1 MIYTPRF
8 LANETGDIVLPNRDK
23 EIWGSLLISCAHRSS
38 GVWSGN
44 NQWTRSYT
52 KSKCKF
58 YVPFYT
64 FSLFGCPG
72 ACLLKVP
79 VIIGPKTL
87 FFRYQWLWNSN
98 YGKCKKTKQNGLGL
112 ERIPAILSLRLR
124 FKNMTREVAKIC
136 EERALKSIHYR
147 IHAMLYSNTFR
158 IIDDISSVLSLFV
171 CFFSPEYR
179 SLPKQL
185 KVLDTYI
192 CLGKS

>member
-23 EIWGSLLISCAHRSS
+23 EIWGSLSISCAHRSS

-136 EERALKSIHYR
+136 EKRALGINR
-147 IHAMLYSNTFR
+147 F
-158 IIDDISSVLSLFV
+158 II
-171 CFFSPEYR
+171 EYTLCCIVIR
-179 SLPKQL
+179 LE
-185 KVLDTYI
+185 
-192 CLGKS
+192 